1 MATLKNDWNGNIYLN
16 GSKTNARGVA
26 ILISNSLEYKITHTE
41 MDAVGN
47 MLLLDITVCNIKIR
61 LLNIYGPNTD
71 DPNFFVEMEKY
82 LSKHDQSYIIWCGD
96 FNLTLNPKLDS
107 YNYVPINNP
116 RSRTILLDIIN
127 RLNLADAYRYFHPIS
142 KRFTWRR
149 RNPLKQSRLDY
160 FLISSPLTDLISNIE
175 IRAGYKS
182 DHSILYM
189 SILINKFER
198 GKGVWKFNTEL
209 LKDESYLK
217 LVKECIMDEKRKYA
231 VPVYNLHN
239 LETIDDSEIHL
250 TVDFDIFMEM
260 LLLRIRGETIKYA
273 SYIKKKMSENEKI
286 LISKIQTLEQ
296 ANPPNMELLTITKSE
311 LEKLREKSMKGH
323 LIRSRTQWL
332 SQGEKPT
339 KYFCS
344 LEHHNYTEKTVKKVI
359 KKDRTEVSDQKHI
372 LNELKSYYSNLFKSQ
387 DLQLENFDL
396 NELLYAYH
404 VNKLD
409 NLQSESIDG
418 PLTYTEIHMAL
429 KQMKNNK
436 TPGIDGFPAEF
447 FKVFW
452 KQLGML
458 ILKALNNSFEKG
470 TLSTSLRQCLIVCL
484 PKKGK
489 QRQFIKNWH
498 PLSMLSVLY
507 KIAAAAIANRIKP
520 YLTKLIS
527 ETQTGFVSGRY
538 IGEST
543 RLVYD
548 IMDFTE
554 RHDIS
559 GQLMLIDFEKAF
571 DSISWNFIY
580 KTLKFFGF
588 GNNLVRWVQLFNQNI
603 TARVLQCGFMSD
615 AINIERGCRQ
625 GDPISPY
632 LYILAGQVQSILISQ
647 CDEIKGINIKGQEFK
662 IIQYVD
668 DTTLFLD
675 GSCSSFDA
683 ALNILEIFGSI
694 SGLNVNKD
702 KTKLVWIG
710 KKKHCK
716 DKLKKSGF
724 QWGCTQ
730 FDLLGLTFSVNLSEM
745 IDLNFKAKILE
756 IKELIKIWN
765 KRYLTPLGKITVIK
779 TFLLAKLNHLFLTLP
794 NPGKAF
800 IGELND
806 LFHKFIWSNKPDKIN
821 RKTITLKNRSGGLNM
836 INLELFQ
843 RSLKTN
849 WLRKIVQE
857 ENTPWRTLFQCTIN
871 FEIEKICSLGPEY
884 ILSLKRKTGNKF
896 WLHTFDAWHH
906 VLSVQKIV
914 TSEHLHRTPLW
925 YNSKI
930 SSEVLYLPSW
940 YAKAITIISDLLD
953 DTGSFMSRE
962 QLRIKYNF
970 DNIDFLSYLR
980 IKQSVQ
986 KFLKECKID
995 DTETLARPFIPHHI
1009 NVIFKSKKGAR
1020 DFYESLQADQKNNHI
1035 MKQSW
1040 NKDLNTFINEGQWN
1054 LIFRVCFKTLQ
1065 NNSLIWFQ
1073 LKILYRILG
1082 TNQYLHK
1089 IGLSDSPLCS
1099 RCNTTSESILH
1110 LLSQCNESRNFWI
1123 SLENLIYKKIKF
1135 RIKFYDSN
1143 IIHGYLSIDQN
1154 NIPLNTLIITAKK
1167 YIFDSVTSK
1176 SRLHIMAFRHKFS
1189 DIYTEQSFVS
1199 KFSEQEAK
1207 FKKTWQKWLP
1217 LVET

>member
-1 MATLKNDWNGNIYLN
+1 MSLKIGESISIISFNCQGIRNKGKRYDVINYLQNTGAKIICLQDTHLIQTDMATLKNDWNGNIYLN

-107 YNYVPINNP
+107 YNYVTINNP

-142 KRFTWRR
+142 KRFTWHR

-387 DLQLENFDL
+387 DLQLENFYL

-489 QRQFIKNWH
+489 QRQFIKNWR

-588 GNNLVRWVQLFNQNI
+588 GNNLVRWVQLFNQDI

-662 IIQYVD
+662 IIQYAD

-884 ILSLKRKTGNKF
+884 ILSLK
-896 WLHTFDAWHH
+896 
-906 VLSVQKIV
+906 
-914 TSEHLHRTPLW
+914 
-925 YNSKI
+925 
-930 SSEVLYLPSW
+930 
-940 YAKAITIISDLLD
+940 
-953 DTGSFMSRE
+953 
-962 QLRIKYNF
+962 
-970 DNIDFLSYLR
+970 
-980 IKQSVQ
+980 
-986 KFLKECKID
+986 
-995 DTETLARPFIPHHI
+995 
-1009 NVIFKSKKGAR
+1009 
-1020 DFYESLQADQKNNHI
+1020 
-1035 MKQSW
+1035 
-1040 NKDLNTFINEGQWN
+1040 
-1054 LIFRVCFKTLQ
+1054 
-1065 NNSLIWFQ
+1065 
-1073 LKILYRILG
+1073 
-1082 TNQYLHK
+1082 
-1089 IGLSDSPLCS
+1089 
-1099 RCNTTSESILH
+1099 
-1110 LLSQCNESRNFWI
+1110 
-1123 SLENLIYKKIKF
+1123 
-1135 RIKFYDSN
+1135 
-1143 IIHGYLSIDQN
+1143 
-1154 NIPLNTLIITAKK
+1154 
-1167 YIFDSVTSK
+1167 
-1176 SRLHIMAFRHKFS
+1176 
-1189 DIYTEQSFVS
+1189 
-1199 KFSEQEAK
+1199 
-1207 FKKTWQKWLP
+1207 
-1217 LVET
+1217 

>member
-1 MATLKNDWNGNIYLN
+1 MSLKIGESISIISFNCQGIRNKGKRYDVINYLQNTGAKIICLQDTHLIQTDMATLKNDWNGNIYLN

-107 YNYVPINNP
+107 YNYVTINNP

-127 RLNLADAYRYFHPIS
+127 RLNLADADRYFHPIS

-198 GKGVWKFNTEL
+198 GNGVWKFNTEL

-323 LIRSRTQWL
+323 LIKSRTQWL

-396 NELLYAYH
+396 NELPYAYY

-458 ILKALNNSFEKG
+458 ILKALNSSFEKG

-484 PKKGK
+484 PKK
-489 QRQFIKNWH
+489 
-498 PLSMLSVLY
+498 
-507 KIAAAAIANRIKP
+507 
-520 YLTKLIS
+520 
-527 ETQTGFVSGRY
+527 
-538 IGEST
+538 
-543 RLVYD
+543 D
-548 IMDFTE
+548 I
-554 RHDIS
+554 R
-559 GQLMLIDFEKAF
+559 
-571 DSISWNFIY
+571 
-580 KTLKFFGF
+580 
-588 GNNLVRWVQLFNQNI
+588 
-603 TARVLQCGFMSD
+603 
-615 AINIERGCRQ
+615 
-625 GDPISPY
+625 
-632 LYILAGQVQSILISQ
+632 
-647 CDEIKGINIKGQEFK
+647 
-662 IIQYVD
+662 
-668 DTTLFLD
+668 
-675 GSCSSFDA
+675 
-683 ALNILEIFGSI
+683 
-694 SGLNVNKD
+694 
-702 KTKLVWIG
+702 
-710 KKKHCK
+710 
-716 DKLKKSGF
+716 
-724 QWGCTQ
+724 
-730 FDLLGLTFSVNLSEM
+730 
-745 IDLNFKAKILE
+745 
-756 IKELIKIWN
+756 
-765 KRYLTPLGKITVIK
+765 
-779 TFLLAKLNHLFLTLP
+779 
-794 NPGKAF
+794 
-800 IGELND
+800 
-806 LFHKFIWSNKPDKIN
+806 
-821 RKTITLKNRSGGLNM
+821 
-836 INLELFQ
+836 
-843 RSLKTN
+843 
-849 WLRKIVQE
+849 
-857 ENTPWRTLFQCTIN
+857 
-871 FEIEKICSLGPEY
+871 
-884 ILSLKRKTGNKF
+884 
-896 WLHTFDAWHH
+896 
-906 VLSVQKIV
+906 
-914 TSEHLHRTPLW
+914 
-925 YNSKI
+925 
-930 SSEVLYLPSW
+930 
-940 YAKAITIISDLLD
+940 
-953 DTGSFMSRE
+953 
-962 QLRIKYNF
+962 
-970 DNIDFLSYLR
+970 
-980 IKQSVQ
+980 
-986 KFLKECKID
+986 
-995 DTETLARPFIPHHI
+995 
-1009 NVIFKSKKGAR
+1009 
-1020 DFYESLQADQKNNHI
+1020 
-1035 MKQSW
+1035 
-1040 NKDLNTFINEGQWN
+1040 
-1054 LIFRVCFKTLQ
+1054 
-1065 NNSLIWFQ
+1065 
-1073 LKILYRILG
+1073 
-1082 TNQYLHK
+1082 
-1089 IGLSDSPLCS
+1089 
-1099 RCNTTSESILH
+1099 
-1110 LLSQCNESRNFWI
+1110 
-1123 SLENLIYKKIKF
+1123 
-1135 RIKFYDSN
+1135 
-1143 IIHGYLSIDQN
+1143 
-1154 NIPLNTLIITAKK
+1154 
-1167 YIFDSVTSK
+1167 
-1176 SRLHIMAFRHKFS
+1176 
-1189 DIYTEQSFVS
+1189 
-1199 KFSEQEAK
+1199 
-1207 FKKTWQKWLP
+1207 
-1217 LVET
+1217 

>member
-1 MATLKNDWNGNIYLN
+1 
-16 GSKTNARGVA
+16 
-26 ILISNSLEYKITHTE
+26 
-41 MDAVGN
+41 
-47 MLLLDITVCNIKIR
+47 
-61 LLNIYGPNTD
+61 
-71 DPNFFVEMEKY
+71 
-82 LSKHDQSYIIWCGD
+82 
-96 FNLTLNPKLDS
+96 
-107 YNYVPINNP
+107 
-116 RSRTILLDIIN
+116 
-127 RLNLADAYRYFHPIS
+127 
-142 KRFTWRR
+142 
-149 RNPLKQSRLDY
+149 
-160 FLISSPLTDLISNIE
+160 
-175 IRAGYKS
+175 
-182 DHSILYM
+182 
-189 SILINKFER
+189 
-198 GKGVWKFNTEL
+198 
-209 LKDESYLK
+209 
-217 LVKECIMDEKRKYA
+217 MDEKRKYA

-344 LEHHNYTEKTVKKVI
+344 LEHHYYTEKTVKKVI

-418 PLTYTEIHMAL
+418 PLTYIEIHMAL

-447 FKVFW
+447 FKLFW

-470 TLSTSLRQCLIVCL
+470 TLSTSLRQGLIVCL
-484 PKKGK
+484 PQKGK
-489 QRQFIKNWH
+489 QRQFIKNWR

-527 ETQTGFVSGRY
+527 ETQTGFVSGRH

-588 GNNLVRWVQLFNQNI
+588 GNNLVRWVQLFNQDI

-662 IIQYVD
+662 IIQYAD

-710 KKKHCK
+710 TKKHCK

-806 LFHKFIWSNKPDKIN
+806 LFHKFIWSN
-821 RKTITLKNRSGGLNM
+821 
-836 INLELFQ
+836 
-843 RSLKTN
+843 
-849 WLRKIVQE
+849 
-857 ENTPWRTLFQCTIN
+857 
-871 FEIEKICSLGPEY
+871 
-884 ILSLKRKTGNKF
+884 
-896 WLHTFDAWHH
+896 
-906 VLSVQKIV
+906 
-914 TSEHLHRTPLW
+914 
-925 YNSKI
+925 
-930 SSEVLYLPSW
+930 
-940 YAKAITIISDLLD
+940 
-953 DTGSFMSRE
+953 
-962 QLRIKYNF
+962 
-970 DNIDFLSYLR
+970 NIR
-980 IKQSVQ
+980 
-986 KFLKECKID
+986 
-995 DTETLARPFIPHHI
+995 
-1009 NVIFKSKKGAR
+1009 
-1020 DFYESLQADQKNNHI
+1020 
-1035 MKQSW
+1035 
-1040 NKDLNTFINEGQWN
+1040 
-1054 LIFRVCFKTLQ
+1054 
-1065 NNSLIWFQ
+1065 
-1073 LKILYRILG
+1073 
-1082 TNQYLHK
+1082 
-1089 IGLSDSPLCS
+1089 
-1099 RCNTTSESILH
+1099 
-1110 LLSQCNESRNFWI
+1110 
-1123 SLENLIYKKIKF
+1123 
-1135 RIKFYDSN
+1135 
-1143 IIHGYLSIDQN
+1143 
-1154 NIPLNTLIITAKK
+1154 
-1167 YIFDSVTSK
+1167 
-1176 SRLHIMAFRHKFS
+1176 
-1189 DIYTEQSFVS
+1189 
-1199 KFSEQEAK
+1199 
-1207 FKKTWQKWLP
+1207 
-1217 LVET
+1217 

>member
-1 MATLKNDWNGNIYLN
+1 MSLKLGESISIISFNCQGIRNKGKRYDVINYLQNTGAKIICLQDTHLIQTDMATLKNDWNGNIYLN

-107 YNYVPINNP
+107 YNYVTINNP
-116 RSRTILLDIIN
+116 RSRTILLDIIH

-260 LLLRIRGETIKYA
+260 LLLQIRGETIKYA
-273 SYIKKKMSENEKI
+273 SYIKKKMCENENI

-489 QRQFIKNWH
+489 QRQFIKNWR

-588 GNNLVRWVQLFNQNI
+588 GNNLVRWVQLFNQDI

-662 IIQYVD
+662 IIQYAD

-745 IDLNFKAKILE
+745 IDLNFKSKILE

-806 LFHKFIWSNKPDKIN
+806 LFHKFIWSNKPDK
-821 RKTITLKNRSGGLNM
+821 TIGKL
-836 INLELFQ
+836 
-843 RSLKTN
+843 
-849 WLRKIVQE
+849 
-857 ENTPWRTLFQCTIN
+857 
-871 FEIEKICSLGPEY
+871 
-884 ILSLKRKTGNKF
+884 
-896 WLHTFDAWHH
+896 
-906 VLSVQKIV
+906 
-914 TSEHLHRTPLW
+914 
-925 YNSKI
+925 
-930 SSEVLYLPSW
+930 
-940 YAKAITIISDLLD
+940 
-953 DTGSFMSRE
+953 
-962 QLRIKYNF
+962 
-970 DNIDFLSYLR
+970 
-980 IKQSVQ
+980 
-986 KFLKECKID
+986 
-995 DTETLARPFIPHHI
+995 
-1009 NVIFKSKKGAR
+1009 
-1020 DFYESLQADQKNNHI
+1020 
-1035 MKQSW
+1035 
-1040 NKDLNTFINEGQWN
+1040 
-1054 LIFRVCFKTLQ
+1054 
-1065 NNSLIWFQ
+1065 
-1073 LKILYRILG
+1073 
-1082 TNQYLHK
+1082 
-1089 IGLSDSPLCS
+1089 
-1099 RCNTTSESILH
+1099 
-1110 LLSQCNESRNFWI
+1110 
-1123 SLENLIYKKIKF
+1123 
-1135 RIKFYDSN
+1135 
-1143 IIHGYLSIDQN
+1143 
-1154 NIPLNTLIITAKK
+1154 
-1167 YIFDSVTSK
+1167 
-1176 SRLHIMAFRHKFS
+1176 
-1189 DIYTEQSFVS
+1189 
-1199 KFSEQEAK
+1199 
-1207 FKKTWQKWLP
+1207 
-1217 LVET
+1217 

>member
-1 MATLKNDWNGNIYLN
+1 MSLKIGESISIISFNCQGIRNKGKRYDVINYLQNTGAKIICLQDTHLIQTDMATLKNDWNGNIYLN

-107 YNYVPINNP
+107 YNYVTINNP

-127 RLNLADAYRYFHPIS
+127 RLNLADAYQYFHPIS
-142 KRFTWRR
+142 KCFTWRR

-239 LETIDDSEIHL
+239 LETIDDAEIHL

-273 SYIKKKMSENEKI
+273 NYIKKKMSENEKI

-323 LIRSRTQWL
+323 LIRSYTQWL

-359 KKDRTEVSDQKHI
+359 KKDRTEVLDQKHI

-436 TPGIDGFPAEF
+436 TPGIHGFPAEF

-489 QRQFIKNWH
+489 QRQFIKTGA
-498 PLSMLSVLY
+498 LY
-507 KIAAAAIANRIKP
+507 
-520 YLTKLIS
+520 
-527 ETQTGFVSGRY
+527 
-538 IGEST
+538 
-543 RLVYD
+543 
-548 IMDFTE
+548 
-554 RHDIS
+554 
-559 GQLMLIDFEKAF
+559 
-571 DSISWNFIY
+571 
-580 KTLKFFGF
+580 
-588 GNNLVRWVQLFNQNI
+588 
-603 TARVLQCGFMSD
+603 QCL
-615 AINIERGCRQ
+615 R
-625 GDPISPY
+625 
-632 LYILAGQVQSILISQ
+632 
-647 CDEIKGINIKGQEFK
+647 
-662 IIQYVD
+662 
-668 DTTLFLD
+668 
-675 GSCSSFDA
+675 SC
-683 ALNILEIFGSI
+683 I
-694 SGLNVNKD
+694 
-702 KTKLVWIG
+702 
-710 KKKHCK
+710 
-716 DKLKKSGF
+716 
-724 QWGCTQ
+724 
-730 FDLLGLTFSVNLSEM
+730 
-745 IDLNFKAKILE
+745 
-756 IKELIKIWN
+756 
-765 KRYLTPLGKITVIK
+765 R
-779 TFLLAKLNHLFLTLP
+779 
-794 NPGKAF
+794 
-800 IGELND
+800 
-806 LFHKFIWSNKPDKIN
+806 
-821 RKTITLKNRSGGLNM
+821 
-836 INLELFQ
+836 
-843 RSLKTN
+843 
-849 WLRKIVQE
+849 
-857 ENTPWRTLFQCTIN
+857 
-871 FEIEKICSLGPEY
+871 
-884 ILSLKRKTGNKF
+884 
-896 WLHTFDAWHH
+896 
-906 VLSVQKIV
+906 
-914 TSEHLHRTPLW
+914 
-925 YNSKI
+925 
-930 SSEVLYLPSW
+930 
-940 YAKAITIISDLLD
+940 
-953 DTGSFMSRE
+953 
-962 QLRIKYNF
+962 
-970 DNIDFLSYLR
+970 
-980 IKQSVQ
+980 
-986 KFLKECKID
+986 
-995 DTETLARPFIPHHI
+995 
-1009 NVIFKSKKGAR
+1009 
-1020 DFYESLQADQKNNHI
+1020 
-1035 MKQSW
+1035 
-1040 NKDLNTFINEGQWN
+1040 
-1054 LIFRVCFKTLQ
+1054 
-1065 NNSLIWFQ
+1065 
-1073 LKILYRILG
+1073 
-1082 TNQYLHK
+1082 
-1089 IGLSDSPLCS
+1089 
-1099 RCNTTSESILH
+1099 
-1110 LLSQCNESRNFWI
+1110 
-1123 SLENLIYKKIKF
+1123 
-1135 RIKFYDSN
+1135 
-1143 IIHGYLSIDQN
+1143 
-1154 NIPLNTLIITAKK
+1154 
-1167 YIFDSVTSK
+1167 
-1176 SRLHIMAFRHKFS
+1176 
-1189 DIYTEQSFVS
+1189 
-1199 KFSEQEAK
+1199 
-1207 FKKTWQKWLP
+1207 
-1217 LVET
+1217 

>member
-1 MATLKNDWNGNIYLN
+1 
-16 GSKTNARGVA
+16 
-26 ILISNSLEYKITHTE
+26 
-41 MDAVGN
+41 
-47 MLLLDITVCNIKIR
+47 
-61 LLNIYGPNTD
+61 
-71 DPNFFVEMEKY
+71 
-82 LSKHDQSYIIWCGD
+82 
-96 FNLTLNPKLDS
+96 
-107 YNYVPINNP
+107 
-116 RSRTILLDIIN
+116 
-127 RLNLADAYRYFHPIS
+127 
-142 KRFTWRR
+142 
-149 RNPLKQSRLDY
+149 
-160 FLISSPLTDLISNIE
+160 
-175 IRAGYKS
+175 
-182 DHSILYM
+182 
-189 SILINKFER
+189 
-198 GKGVWKFNTEL
+198 
-209 LKDESYLK
+209 
-217 LVKECIMDEKRKYA
+217 
-231 VPVYNLHN
+231 
-239 LETIDDSEIHL
+239 
-250 TVDFDIFMEM
+250 
-260 LLLRIRGETIKYA
+260 
-273 SYIKKKMSENEKI
+273 
-286 LISKIQTLEQ
+286 
-296 ANPPNMELLTITKSE
+296 MELLTITKSE

-489 QRQFIKNWH
+489 QRQFIKNWR

-588 GNNLVRWVQLFNQNI
+588 GNNLVRWVQLFNQDI

-662 IIQYVD
+662 IIQYAD

-745 IDLNFKAKILE
+745 IDLNFKSKILE

-849 WLRKIVQE
+849 
-857 ENTPWRTLFQCTIN
+857 
-871 FEIEKICSLGPEY
+871 
-884 ILSLKRKTGNKF
+884 
-896 WLHTFDAWHH
+896 
-906 VLSVQKIV
+906 
-914 TSEHLHRTPLW
+914 
-925 YNSKI
+925 
-930 SSEVLYLPSW
+930 
-940 YAKAITIISDLLD
+940 
-953 DTGSFMSRE
+953 
-962 QLRIKYNF
+962 
-970 DNIDFLSYLR
+970 
-980 IKQSVQ
+980 
-986 KFLKECKID
+986 
-995 DTETLARPFIPHHI
+995 
-1009 NVIFKSKKGAR
+1009 
-1020 DFYESLQADQKNNHI
+1020 
-1035 MKQSW
+1035 
-1040 NKDLNTFINEGQWN
+1040 
-1054 LIFRVCFKTLQ
+1054 
-1065 NNSLIWFQ
+1065 
-1073 LKILYRILG
+1073 
-1082 TNQYLHK
+1082 
-1089 IGLSDSPLCS
+1089 
-1099 RCNTTSESILH
+1099 
-1110 LLSQCNESRNFWI
+1110 
-1123 SLENLIYKKIKF
+1123 
-1135 RIKFYDSN
+1135 
-1143 IIHGYLSIDQN
+1143 
-1154 NIPLNTLIITAKK
+1154 
-1167 YIFDSVTSK
+1167 
-1176 SRLHIMAFRHKFS
+1176 
-1189 DIYTEQSFVS
+1189 
-1199 KFSEQEAK
+1199 
-1207 FKKTWQKWLP
+1207 
-1217 LVET
+1217 

>member
-1 MATLKNDWNGNIYLN
+1 MSLKLGESVSIISFNCQGIRNKGKRYDVINYLQNTGAKIICLQDTHLIQTDMATLKNDWNGNIYLN

-107 YNYVPINNP
+107 YNYVTINNP

-273 SYIKKKMSENEKI
+273 SYIKKKMCENENI

-296 ANPPNMELLTITKSE
+296 ANPPNMELLTITKSK

-404 VNKLD
+404 VSKLD

-436 TPGIDGFPAEF
+436 TPGIDGLPAEF

-489 QRQFIKNWH
+489 QRQFIKNWR

-588 GNNLVRWVQLFNQNI
+588 GNNLVRWVQLFNQDI

-625 GDPISPY
+625 GDPISPC

-662 IIQYVD
+662 IIQYAD

-836 INLELFQ
+836 
-843 RSLKTN
+843 
-849 WLRKIVQE
+849 KIWNYFKGPSKQ
-857 ENTPWRTLFQCTIN
+857 TG
-871 FEIEKICSLGPEY
+871 FEK
-884 ILSLKRKTGNKF
+884 
-896 WLHTFDAWHH
+896 
-906 VLSVQKIV
+906 
-914 TSEHLHRTPLW
+914 
-925 YNSKI
+925 
-930 SSEVLYLPSW
+930 
-940 YAKAITIISDLLD
+940 
-953 DTGSFMSRE
+953 
-962 QLRIKYNF
+962 
-970 DNIDFLSYLR
+970 
-980 IKQSVQ
+980 
-986 KFLKECKID
+986 
-995 DTETLARPFIPHHI
+995 
-1009 NVIFKSKKGAR
+1009 
-1020 DFYESLQADQKNNHI
+1020 
-1035 MKQSW
+1035 
-1040 NKDLNTFINEGQWN
+1040 
-1054 LIFRVCFKTLQ
+1054 
-1065 NNSLIWFQ
+1065 
-1073 LKILYRILG
+1073 
-1082 TNQYLHK
+1082 
-1089 IGLSDSPLCS
+1089 
-1099 RCNTTSESILH
+1099 
-1110 LLSQCNESRNFWI
+1110 
-1123 SLENLIYKKIKF
+1123 
-1135 RIKFYDSN
+1135 
-1143 IIHGYLSIDQN
+1143 
-1154 NIPLNTLIITAKK
+1154 
-1167 YIFDSVTSK
+1167 
-1176 SRLHIMAFRHKFS
+1176 
-1189 DIYTEQSFVS
+1189 
-1199 KFSEQEAK
+1199 
-1207 FKKTWQKWLP
+1207 
-1217 LVET
+1217 

>member
-1 MATLKNDWNGNIYLN
+1 MSLKIGESISIISFNCQGIRNKGKRYDVINYLQNTGAKIICLQDTHLIQTDMATLKNDWNGNIYLN
-16 GSKTNARGVA
+16 GSKTNARGVV

-82 LSKHDQSYIIWCGD
+82 FSKHDQSYIIWCGD
-96 FNLTLNPKLDS
+96 FILTLNPKLDS
-107 YNYVPINNP
+107 YNYVTINNP

-160 FLISSPLTDLISNIE
+160 FLISSPLTDLISNIG

-198 GKGVWKFNTEL
+198 GKRVWKFNTEL

-344 LEHHNYTEKTVKKVI
+344 LKHHNYTEKTVKKVI

-396 NELLYAYH
+396 NKLLYAYH
-404 VNKLD
+404 VKKLD

-429 KQMKNNK
+429 KQMKNYK

-470 TLSTSLRQCLIVCL
+470 TLSTSLRQCLVVCL

-489 QRQFIKNWH
+489 QRQFIKNWR
-498 PLSMLSVLY
+498 PLSMISVLY

-588 GNNLVRWVQLFNQNI
+588 GNNLVRWVQLFNQDI

-615 AINIERGCRQ
+615 AINIE
-625 GDPISPY
+625 
-632 LYILAGQVQSILISQ
+632 
-647 CDEIKGINIKGQEFK
+647 
-662 IIQYVD
+662 
-668 DTTLFLD
+668 
-675 GSCSSFDA
+675 
-683 ALNILEIFGSI
+683 
-694 SGLNVNKD
+694 
-702 KTKLVWIG
+702 
-710 KKKHCK
+710 
-716 DKLKKSGF
+716 
-724 QWGCTQ
+724 
-730 FDLLGLTFSVNLSEM
+730 
-745 IDLNFKAKILE
+745 
-756 IKELIKIWN
+756 
-765 KRYLTPLGKITVIK
+765 
-779 TFLLAKLNHLFLTLP
+779 
-794 NPGKAF
+794 
-800 IGELND
+800 
-806 LFHKFIWSNKPDKIN
+806 
-821 RKTITLKNRSGGLNM
+821 
-836 INLELFQ
+836 
-843 RSLKTN
+843 
-849 WLRKIVQE
+849 
-857 ENTPWRTLFQCTIN
+857 
-871 FEIEKICSLGPEY
+871 
-884 ILSLKRKTGNKF
+884 
-896 WLHTFDAWHH
+896 
-906 VLSVQKIV
+906 
-914 TSEHLHRTPLW
+914 
-925 YNSKI
+925 
-930 SSEVLYLPSW
+930 
-940 YAKAITIISDLLD
+940 
-953 DTGSFMSRE
+953 
-962 QLRIKYNF
+962 
-970 DNIDFLSYLR
+970 
-980 IKQSVQ
+980 
-986 KFLKECKID
+986 
-995 DTETLARPFIPHHI
+995 
-1009 NVIFKSKKGAR
+1009 
-1020 DFYESLQADQKNNHI
+1020 
-1035 MKQSW
+1035 
-1040 NKDLNTFINEGQWN
+1040 
-1054 LIFRVCFKTLQ
+1054 
-1065 NNSLIWFQ
+1065 
-1073 LKILYRILG
+1073 
-1082 TNQYLHK
+1082 
-1089 IGLSDSPLCS
+1089 
-1099 RCNTTSESILH
+1099 
-1110 LLSQCNESRNFWI
+1110 
-1123 SLENLIYKKIKF
+1123 
-1135 RIKFYDSN
+1135 
-1143 IIHGYLSIDQN
+1143 
-1154 NIPLNTLIITAKK
+1154 
-1167 YIFDSVTSK
+1167 
-1176 SRLHIMAFRHKFS
+1176 
-1189 DIYTEQSFVS
+1189 
-1199 KFSEQEAK
+1199 
-1207 FKKTWQKWLP
+1207 
-1217 LVET
+1217 